1 MGRICSWHAAF
12 SHLFLIFVSLYC
24 HRVERNTPGGVSGDC
39 FFYLLAVLL
48 LSPAAGLPCC
58 SQDQA
63 FPAPSSLSF
72 PSFFFFFKLLGERH
86 AAGASQADISMG
98 YAEHVCVNPVS
109 SDPSSP
115 FLYCS
120 KLRCHLDTMAKWK
133 PWIAG
138 ATVSCLQ

>member
-63 FPAPSSLSF
+63 FPVPSSLSF
-72 PSFFFFFKLLGERH
+72 PSFFVFKLLGSVEKEMLQVLH
-86 AAGASQADISMG
+86 SQTFLWVMQSMS
-98 YAEHVCVNPVS
+98 V
-109 SDPSSP
+109 
-115 FLYCS
+115 
-120 KLRCHLDTMAKWK
+120 
-133 PWIAG
+133 
-138 ATVSCLQ
+138 